1 MSRRSPSRPL
11 SPEER
16 DLWRRVA
23 KQVNPLDASRLH
35 RLDDPAPPKA
45 DARPVPAA
53 APLKSG
59 PGHRDAGRGARHAAP
74 AVPPPRSETVR
85 TPADRSKEKKVRRG
99 HLEVEARI
107 DLHGLTSAKARR
119 DLLHFLERAQ
129 GNGLRQVLVI
139 TGKGAGARAR
149 DGRKFEPW
157 DPEARPLPG
166 VLRRSF
172 TEWMADPAFASVV
185 SGYAEA
191 HRRHGGSGA
200 FYVMVRA

>member
-23 KQVNPLDASRLH
+23 KAVNPLDAARTK
-35 RLDDPAPPKA
+35 RLDDIAPPAA
-45 DARPVPAA
+45 DPSPKPAEYSLKTGPTNQVARREPDRV
-53 APLKSG
+53 K
-59 PGHRDAGRGARHAAP
+59 
-74 AVPPPRSETVR
+74 
-85 TPADRSKEKKVRRG
+85 TPADRSTEKKVRRG
-99 HLEVEARI
+99 QVEVEARI
-107 DLHGLTSAKARR
+107 DLHGLTSARARR
-119 DLLHFLERAQ
+119 DLLGFLQRAK

-139 TGKGAGARAR
+139 TGKGAGARAQ
-149 DGRKFEPW
+149 DQRKFEPW
-157 DPEARPLPG
+157 APDAAPLPG

-172 TEWMADPAFASVV
+172 VQWMTDPAFAPLV